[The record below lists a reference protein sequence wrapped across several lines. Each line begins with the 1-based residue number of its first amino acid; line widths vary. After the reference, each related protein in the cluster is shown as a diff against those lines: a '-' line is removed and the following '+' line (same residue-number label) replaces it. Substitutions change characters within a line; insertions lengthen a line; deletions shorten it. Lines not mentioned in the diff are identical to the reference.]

1 MPFDQTQW
9 LRRIQIAFP
18 MSATDK
24 SLQELRNG
32 IDAVDQ
38 QLVAALNQRAKLTVE
53 QTRYLRQD
61 SQNNLST
68 LTPKTESKTIQSVIE
83 KNTGPIPDSALGG
96 AYREILNGSFLL
108 GRTVRVGYLGPQ
120 GTFSHLAASQHFGG
134 TVDYENLRALEG
146 VFEEVARG
154 HVEYGLVPI
163 ENSTGGAI
171 IETLD
176 SFSNYFGRL
185 TICGEVRLAIHFSL
199 LGKCDPDNV
208 QVIYSKAEALAQCH
222 DYLSKNYPN
231 AQRVAAQSTAA
242 AAELAYL
249 ANPAD
254 GVAAVGSTKAGELYG
269 LETLHEGIE
278 DCANNVTR
286 FLILSKV
293 PAQATGN
300 DKTSLMFTCAD
311 RPGSLVDIL
320 TVFKRY
326 DVNLSHIEKRPSRE
340 LGTEYTFFVDILG
353 HADDGKTA
361 EILGEVRAHCKD
373 LFVMGSFPV
382 YDPANRFVPAAN
394 DNQFSSR
401 EETEAAI
408 DQVDDQIVQLI
419 NQRAGL
425 VVEVGEF
432 KRKTDVPIYAPHRE
446 AAVLN
451 KIKSLSNG
459 PLKDQTLESIYR
471 ELMSGS
477 FALEK
482 PLSIAFVGPEGEF
495 SHLAAV
501 RQFGSSVSFVPAR
514 EIRTVFEQVAAAEV
528 DYGLVPIEN
537 SSVGG
542 INATLDAFIDMHDQ
556 LKIYGE
562 VKLQIQFCLL
572 ASCKPEQVRRIYSKP
587 DVFAQCRNWLSTQYP
602 QAARIPTESSALATQ
617 KAKEEILRDPDCGAA
632 AIGSALS
639 GEIHGLKPLFQ
650 AIEDRQSNMTRFLI
664 LSKSQTQ
671 ASGKDKT
678 SIMFTTADRS
688 GALVDVLE
696 VFKRNS
702 INLTHIEKRPSRE
715 ENWDYTFFVDLEGHR
730 DDAKIA
736 QIIGEARAHCKT
748 LTVLGSFPACQRIL

>member
-1 MPFDQTQW
+1 MSQTE
-9 LRRIQIAFP
+9 
-18 MSATDK
+18 K

-32 IDAVDQ
+32 IDTVDQ
-38 QLVAALNQRAKLTVE
+38 RLVAAFNQRTKLTVE
-53 QTRYLRQD
+53 LSQHRRRELQD
-61 SQNNLST
+61 GASNSVSKSETETIDSVVANNS
-68 LTPKTESKTIQSVIE
+68 
-83 KNTGPIPDSALGG
+83 GPIPDSALEGV
-96 AYREILNGSFLL
+96 YREILNGSFLL
-108 GRTVRVGYLGPQ
+108 GRTTRVGYLGPQ
-120 GTFSHLAASQHFGG
+120 GTFSHLAASQHFGK

-176 SFSNYFGRL
+176 SFPNYFGRL
-185 TICGEVRLAIHFSL
+185 TISGEVRLAIHFSL

-222 DYLSKNYPN
+222 EWLSRTYPN
-231 AQRVAAQSTAA
+231 AQRIAGQSTAA

-249 ANPAD
+249 ANPSD

-269 LETLHEGIE
+269 LDTLHEGIE
-278 DCANNVTR
+278 DRPNNVTR
-286 FLILSKV
+286 FLVLSKIEAPV
-293 PAQATGN
+293 TGN

-320 TVFKRY
+320 AVFKRY
-326 DVNLSHIEKRPSRE
+326 EINLSHIEKRPSRE

-353 HADDGKTA
+353 HAKEGKTA
-361 EILGEVRAHCKD
+361 EIIGEVRAHCKD

-382 YDPANRFVPAAN
+382 YDPANRYVPITG
-394 DNQFSSR
+394 DQQFDSA
-401 EETEAAI
+401 ETTNTAI
-408 DQVDDQIVQLI
+408 AEVDDQVIQLI
-419 NQRAGL
+419 NERAKL

-432 KRKTDVPIYAPHRE
+432 KRRSDVPIYAPHRE
-446 AAVLN
+446 AAVLS
-451 KIKSLSNG
+451 KIKSLNEG
-459 PLKDQTLESIYR
+459 PLKDQTLEAIYR

-482 PLSIAFVGPEGEF
+482 PLSIAFLGPEGEF

-501 RQFGSSVSFVPAR
+501 RHFGSSVGFLPAR
-514 EIRTVFEQVAAAEV
+514 EIRTVFEHVAASKV

-542 INATLDAFIDMHDQ
+542 INATLDSFIDLNDQ

-562 VKLQIQFCLL
+562 VKLQVQFCLL

-587 DVFAQCRNWLSTQYP
+587 EVFAQCRNWLSTQYP
-602 QAARIPTESSALATQ
+602 QASRIPTESAAMATQ
-617 KAKEEILRDPDCGAA
+617 MAKAEILRDPDCGAA

-671 ASGKDKT
+671 ASGNDKT

-688 GALVDVLE
+688 GALVDILE
-696 VFKRNS
+696 VFKRNA

-715 ENWDYTFFVDLEGHR
+715 ENWDYTFFVDLQGHR

-736 QIIGEARAHCKT
+736 EIIGEARAHCKT
-748 LTVLGSFPACQRIL
+748 LTVLGSFPACQRVL